1 MNTMS
6 ASVELPV
13 FNKHDDAHPIYLD
26 YSATTPIDPRV
37 AAKMIPYLTEEFG
50 NPASRSHPYGWTAE
64 KAVENARE
72 EVAKLVG
79 ADPREIVWTSGATES
94 NNLAIKGAAN
104 FYSGKGKHIITVA
117 TEHKAVI
124 DAVRELERQG
134 FEATYLQPEPD
145 GLIDLEK
152 FKAAIRPDT
161 VLASV
166 MLVNNEIGV
175 IQDIAAI
182 GNICRENSIIFHV
195 DAAQATGKVHIDL
208 EKLPVD
214 LMSFSAHKT
223 YGPKGIGALY
233 VRRKPRIR
241 IEAQMH
247 GGGHERGMRS
257 GTLATHQIVG
267 MGECFRIAREEMD
280 TENERIRFLRDKLLN
295 GLQAIEE
302 VYVNGDLDHRVPH
315 NLNISFNYVEG
326 ESLIMAVKGIAVS
339 SGSACTSASLEPSY
353 VLRALGRSDELA
365 HSSIRFSIGRFTTEE
380 DVDYTIELMK
390 SKIGKLRELSPL
402 WEMFKDGID
411 LTKVEW
417 AAH

>member
-1 MNTMS
+1 MS
-6 ASVELPV
+6 DRA
-13 FNKHDDAHPIYLD
+13 PIYLD
-26 YSATTPIDPRV
+26 YSATTPVDPRV
-37 AAKMIPYLTEEFG
+37 AEKMIPFITEHYG

-72 EVAKLVG
+72 DVAKLVN

-104 FYSGKGKHIITVA
+104 FYAATKGKHIITVA

-134 FEATYLQPEPD
+134 YEATYLEPEPN

-175 IQDIAAI
+175 IQDITAI
-182 GNICRENSIIFHV
+182 GTICRANNIIFHV
-195 DAAQATGKVHIDL
+195 DAAQATGKVVIDL
-208 EKLPVD
+208 ETLPVD

-267 MGECFRIAREEMD
+267 MGEAFRIAREEMAA
-280 TENERIRFLRDKLLN
+280 ENERIRMLRDRLLN
-295 GLQAIEE
+295 GLMDIEE
-302 VYVNGDLDHRVPH
+302 TYVNGDLDHRVPH
-315 NLNISFNYVEG
+315 NLNMSFNFVEG
-326 ESLIMAVKGIAVS
+326 ESLIMAVKDIAVS

-365 HSSIRFSIGRFTTEE
+365 HSSIRFSIGRFTTQA
-380 DVDYTIELMK
+380 DVDYTIDLLK
-390 SKIGKLRELSPL
+390 NKIGKLRELSPL
-402 WEMFKDGID
+402 WEMFKDGVD
-411 LTKVEW
+411 LSKVQW

>member
-1 MNTMS
+1 MS
-6 ASVELPV
+6 ER
-13 FNKHDDAHPIYLD
+13 KPIYLD
-26 YSATTPIDPRV
+26 YSATTPVDPRV
-37 AAKMIPYLTEEFG
+37 AQKMIPYLTEEFG

-64 KAVENARE
+64 HAVENARE
-72 EVAKLVG
+72 EVAKLVN

-94 NNLAIKGAAN
+94 NNLAIKGAAH
-104 FYSGKGKHIITVA
+104 FYAGSKGKHIITAA
-117 TEHKAVI
+117 TEHKAVL
-124 DAVRELERQG
+124 DTVRELEREG
-134 FEATYLQPEPD
+134 YEATYLQPEAD

-161 VLASV
+161 VLASI

-175 IQDIAAI
+175 IQDIEAL
-182 GNICRENSIIFHV
+182 GNVCRANNIIFHV
-195 DAAQATGKVHIDL
+195 DAAQATGKVAIDL

-257 GTLATHQIVG
+257 GTLATHQIAG
-267 MGECFRIAREEMD
+267 MGEAFRIAREEMAS
-280 TENERIRFLRDKLLN
+280 ENERIRTLRDRLLN
-295 GLQAIEE
+295 GLLQIEE
-302 VYVNGDLDHRVPH
+302 TYVNGDLDHRVPH
-315 NLNISFNYVEG
+315 NLNVSFNYVEG
-326 ESLIMAVKGIAVS
+326 ESLIMAIKDIAVS

-365 HSSIRFSIGRFTTEE
+365 HSSIRFSIGRFTTEA
-380 DVDYTIELMK
+380 DVDYTIDLLK

-411 LTKVEW
+411 LSKVEW
-417 AAH
+417 AEH

>member
-1 MNTMS
+1 M
-6 ASVELPV
+6 
-13 FNKHDDAHPIYLD
+13 PIYLD
-26 YSATTPIDPRV
+26 YSATTPVDPRV
-37 AAKMIPYLTEEFG
+37 AEKMIPYLTEQYG

-72 EVAKLVG
+72 EVAKLVN

-124 DAVRELERQG
+124 DPVRELERQG
-134 FEATYLQPEPD
+134 FSATFLEPD
-145 GLIDLEK
+145 DNGLVDIEK

-166 MLVNNEIGV
+166 MFVNNEIGV
-175 IQDIAAI
+175 IQDIEAI
-182 GNICRENSIIFHV
+182 GHICRENGVIFHV
-195 DAAQATGKVHIDL
+195 DAAQATGKVDIDL
-208 EKLPVD
+208 ATLPVD

-257 GTLATHQIVG
+257 GTLAPHQIVG
-267 MGECFRIAREEMD
+267 MGEAFRIAREEMH
-280 TENERIRFLRDKLLN
+280 TENERIRMLHDRLLA
-295 GLQAIEE
+295 GLTDIEE
-302 VYVNGDLDHRVPH
+302 TYVNGDLSHRVPH
-315 NLNISFNYVEG
+315 NLNVSFNYVEG
-326 ESLIMAVKGIAVS
+326 ESLIMAIKGIAVS

-353 VLRALGRSDELA
+353 VLRALGRTDELA
-365 HSSIRFSIGRFTTEE
+365 HSSIRFSIGRFTTEA
-380 DVDYTIELMK
+380 DVDYTIQLLK
-390 SKIGKLRELSPL
+390 DKIGKLRELSPL
-402 WEMFKDGID
+402 WEMFQDGVD
-411 LTKVEW
+411 LSKVEW
-417 AAH
+417 AEH

>member
-1 MNTMS
+1 M
-6 ASVELPV
+6 
-13 FNKHDDAHPIYLD
+13 PIYLD
-26 YSATTPIDPRV
+26 YSATTPVDPRV
-37 AAKMIPYLTEEFG
+37 AEKMIPYLTEQYG

-72 EVAKLVG
+72 EVAKLVN

-124 DAVRELERQG
+124 DPVRELERQG
-134 FEATYLQPEPD
+134 FSATFLEPD
-145 GLIDLEK
+145 DNGLVDIEK

-166 MLVNNEIGV
+166 MFVNNEIGV
-175 IQDIAAI
+175 IQDIEAI
-182 GNICRENSIIFHV
+182 GHICRENGVIFHV
-195 DAAQATGKVHIDL
+195 DAAQATGKVDIDL
-208 EKLPVD
+208 ATLPVD

-257 GTLATHQIVG
+257 GTLAPHQIVG
-267 MGECFRIAREEMD
+267 MGEAFRIAREEMH
-280 TENERIRFLRDKLLN
+280 TENERIRMLHDRLLA
-295 GLQAIEE
+295 GLTDIEE
-302 VYVNGDLDHRVPH
+302 TYVNGDLSHRVPH
-315 NLNISFNYVEG
+315 NLNVSFNYVEG
-326 ESLIMAVKGIAVS
+326 ESLIMAIKGIAVS

-353 VLRALGRSDELA
+353 VLRALGRTDELA
-365 HSSIRFSIGRFTTEE
+365 HSSIRFSIGRFTTEA
-380 DVDYTIELMK
+380 DVDYTIQLLK
-390 SKIGKLRELSPL
+390 DKIGKLRELSPL
-402 WEMFKDGID
+402 WEMFQDGVDIS
-411 LTKVEW
+411 KVEW
-417 AAH
+417 AEH

>member
-1 MNTMS
+1 MTKDI
-6 ASVELPV
+6 AR
-13 FNKHDDAHPIYLD
+13 KPIYLD
-26 YSATTPIDPRV
+26 YSSTTPIDPRV
-37 AAKMIPYLTEEFG
+37 AEKMIPFITEHFG
-50 NPASRSHPYGWTAE
+50 NPASRSHSFGWTAE
-64 KAVENARE
+64 EAVEEARD
-72 EVAKLVG
+72 EVAKLVN

-94 NNLAIKGAAN
+94 NNLAIKGASH
-104 FYSGKGKHIITVA
+104 FYSTKGKHILTVS
-117 TEHKAVI
+117 TEHKCVI
-124 DAVRELERQG
+124 DSFRELEREG
-134 FEATYLQPEPD
+134 YTATYLEPEPN
-145 GLIDLEK
+145 GLVDLEK
-152 FKAAIRPDT
+152 FKKAIRPDT

-166 MLVNNEIGV
+166 MFVNNEIGV
-175 IQDIAAI
+175 IQDIEAL
-182 GNICRENSIIFHV
+182 GNICREQKVVFHV
-195 DAAQATGKVHIDL
+195 DAAQATGKVDIDL

-267 MGECFRIAREEMD
+267 MGEAFRIARIEMQL
-280 TENERIRFLRDKLLN
+280 ENERIRKLRDKLLH
-295 GLQAIEE
+295 GLQDMEE
-302 VYVNGDLDHRVPH
+302 VYVNGDLKHRIPH

-326 ESLIMAVKGIAVS
+326 ESLIMAVKDIAVS

-365 HSSIRFSIGRFTTEE
+365 HSSIRFSIGRFTTDA
-380 DVDYTIELMK
+380 DVDFTIQLLKE
-390 SKIGKLRELSPL
+390 KIHKLRELSPL
-402 WEMFKDGID
+402 WDMFKDGID
-411 LTKVEW
+411 ISKVEW